1 MAPSSKKPLP
11 GTNPVEFTYK
21 GHSTPHIASTHF
33 TIAGLLTTV
42 YGLSSLAPSC
52 TTVSCMWLLHPR
64 LQTQECMAPF
74 AADIINTYNAR
85 PTART
90 HGLIAASFDQRNHGS
105 REVTPL
111 SNEAWRG
118 GNETHAQDMF
128 SNYHGTAVDTS
139 HLIDYIGAYVFPE
152 DRVKITRHLV
162 LGISLGGHA
171 AWHCLMQDP
180 RISAAVIV
188 VGCPDYARMMS
199 DRARLSKRKSWTRD
213 LGRTFM
219 GSADFPNGLV
229 EALRRY
235 DPAALLW
242 GQLKSEGA
250 RSGQEY
256 LHSVTAEDK
265 TALVPVM
272 AKTLGNKRILNL
284 SGGKDKL
291 VPYHASKPWLDWA
304 KTAIGKGGWFEGGG
318 LTLEDVVIEGCGH
331 EVPYGMVPYMVSF
344 VIETVEGEQDMTVE
358 KRGTRQSRI

>member
-1 MAPSSKKPLP
+1 
-11 GTNPVEFTYK
+11 
-21 GHSTPHIASTHF
+21 
-33 TIAGLLTTV
+33 
-42 YGLSSLAPSC
+42 
-52 TTVSCMWLLHPR
+52 
-64 LQTQECMAPF
+64 
-74 AADIINTYNAR
+74 
-85 PTART
+85 
-90 HGLIAASFDQRNHGS
+90 
-105 REVTPL
+105 
-111 SNEAWRG
+111 
-118 GNETHAQDMF
+118 
-128 SNYHGTAVDTS
+128 
-139 HLIDYIGAYVFPE
+139 
-152 DRVKITRHLV
+152 
-162 LGISLGGHA
+162 
-171 AWHCLMQDP
+171 
-180 RISAAVIV
+180 
-188 VGCPDYARMMS
+188 
-199 DRARLSKRKSWTRD
+199 
-213 LGRTFM
+213 M

>member
-1 MAPSSKKPLP
+1 MAPSSKKPPP
-11 GTNPVEFTYK
+11 GTNPVEFTFK
-21 GHSTPHIASTHF
+21 DHTTPHIASVPF
-33 TIAGLLTTV
+33 TIAGILITV
-42 YGLSSLAPSC
+42 YGLSALAPSC
-52 TTVSCMWLLHPR
+52 TTVSCIWLLHPR

-74 AADIINTYNAR
+74 AAAAINAYNAL
-85 PTART
+85 PAAQA
-90 HGLIAASFDQRNHGS
+90 HGLIAVSFDQRNHGT

-128 SNYHGTAVDTS
+128 SSYHGTAVDTS
-139 HLIDYIGAYVFPE
+139 QLMDYIGGYIFPE

-171 AWHCLMQDP
+171 AWHCLMQDS
-180 RISAAVIV
+180 RVSAAVIV
-188 VGCPDYARMMS
+188 VGCPDYARLMS
-199 DRARLSKRKSWTRD
+199 DRARLSKRKTWTRD
-213 LGRTFM
+213 QGRTFM
-219 GSADFPNGLV
+219 GSTDFPNGLI

-242 GQLKSEGA
+242 GQLKSDGA
-250 RSGQEY
+250 RDGQEY
-256 LHSVTAEDK
+256 LHEVTDEDK
-265 TALVPVM
+265 VALVPAM

-318 LTLEDVVIEGCGH
+318 LVLKDVVIEGCGH
-331 EVPYGMVPYMVSF
+331 EVPYEMVPYIVNF
-344 VIETVEGEQDMTVE
+344 IVETVESDGDMTVG
-358 KRGTRQSRI
+358 KRGRKESRI